1 MIITS
6 YQARAAE
13 IGAVESPATAALNDC
28 HESITD
34 LHHYR
39 RAVADRYQELGA
51 LVDAIEE
58 AQRLI
63 EAAGTVGPRLTAAI
77 TYAGVVTTEAYEA
90 LHDTEPREC
99 YGPCMDIDPELPR
112 SVREER
118 ADLAIVQIETA
129 AALLEENGRPGIA
142 RAYNVIADAL
152 RAVVLDTTAD
162 AQALEL
168 WTGAAVSAIALLNRQ
183 ERGLV

>member
-1 MIITS
+1 MITP
-6 YQARAAE
+6 YQVRAAAV
-13 IGAVESPATAALNDC
+13 GAEESPTTAALNDC
-28 HESITD
+28 HESLSD

-51 LVDAIEE
+51 LTAAVEE

-63 EAAGTVGPRLTAAI
+63 EAAGTFGPRLTAAI
-77 TYAGVVTTEAYEA
+77 TYANVVTAEVYEA

-129 AALLEENGRPGIA
+129 AAVLEENDRAGMA
-142 RAYNVIADAL
+142 RAYNAIADAL
-152 RAVVLDTTAD
+152 RSVVLDTTAD
-162 AQALEL
+162 AEALHQ
-168 WTGAAVSAIALLNRQ
+168 WTAAATGAIALLNRK
-183 ERGLV
+183 ERGRA